1 MYFTFNLFTFD
12 ALLFL
17 NWFWQGFQV
26 GDFLCQLLCLRP
38 VCCGSNVASISGLLR
53 LVFCG
58 SNVASI
64 SGLSIIV
71 CLSIFSYVY
80 LWTLQCEWDKK
91 KELFTLLASGFAPVF
106 GRLHHAKIFSFLW
119 CIFCFVCLRSVPCAR
134 YYPGIWIFHSWL
146 PLRFSLIFISI
157 AYLPWIPNDR
167 KLYNAK
173 CLKSIWNSLVI
184 WSKARNQF
192 RV

>member
-1 MYFTFNLFTFD
+1 MRPT
-12 ALLFL
+12 LLFGGVL
-17 NWFWQGFQV
+17 VANLLFIVLCFIVVFVFVLCSV
-26 GDFLCQLLCLRP
+26 GPLLPVSLDCQLLCLRP
-38 VCCGSNVASISGLLR
+38 V
-53 LVFCG
+53 FCG
-58 SNVASI
+58 SNIVSI
-64 SGLSIIV
+64 SGLSILV
-71 CLSIFSYVY
+71 CLSMFSYVY

-91 KELFTLLASGFAPVF
+91 KELVTLLASRFAPVF